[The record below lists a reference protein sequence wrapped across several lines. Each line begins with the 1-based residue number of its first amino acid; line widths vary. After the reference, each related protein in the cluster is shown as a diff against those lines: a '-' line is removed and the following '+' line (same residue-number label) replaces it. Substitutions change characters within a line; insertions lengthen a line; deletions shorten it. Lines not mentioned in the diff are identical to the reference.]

1 MKQKK
6 FFRLL
11 IKFTLLDE
19 LVGFIYWALALYGL
33 YLMANN
39 ISGSLFLAISLSIYI
54 VIIAVVYILFLKK
67 LKSYF
72 KDVKE

>member
-1 MKQKK
+1 MKLKK

-19 LVGFIYWALALYGL
+19 LVGFTYWALALYGL
-33 YLMANN
+33 YLIGNN
-39 ISGSLFLAISLSIYI
+39 ISGSIFLVVSLFIYI
-54 VIIAVVYILFLKK
+54 VLITIVYIIFLKK

-72 KDVKE
+72 KDVKQ